1 MKTVMIAAGGTG
13 GHINPALAFAS
24 ILQQEHPECRIVF
37 VGSKDRMEAQLIPQ
51 KGYPFVGLEVYGTNG
66 GLKQKLHSLRS
77 LQKAE
82 KQCLA
87 LLQKEKPTACI
98 GFGSYISVPLIRAAH
113 KLGIVTMIH
122 EQNSYAGKANRFLAR
137 YADAI
142 VGSYAENRQD
152 FPAAKL
158 RIFGN
163 PEATA
168 AVQEKQ
174 ADLHAV
180 YGFSREKPLLFFVM
194 GSLGSSTVSA
204 VLDEACGRL
213 LPRAQILIAAGR
225 SNDYTFRS
233 QGEGLRIEEY
243 VNGKAALKQAD
254 LCVSRAGATTLAEI
268 TALGAASILVPS
280 PYVPNNHQY
289 YNARRL
295 ADEQAA
301 VLIEEKDL
309 SAERLTETIET
320 LLDHPEDL
328 KRMRLNAAALG
339 KPDAAYQMIDWMEEL
354 ADARNA
360 G

>member
-1 MKTVMIAAGGTG
+1 
-13 GHINPALAFAS
+13 
-24 ILQQEHPECRIVF
+24 
-37 VGSKDRMEAQLIPQ
+37 
-51 KGYPFVGLEVYGTNG
+51 
-66 GLKQKLHSLRS
+66 
-77 LQKAE
+77 
-82 KQCLA
+82 
-87 LLQKEKPTACI
+87 
-98 GFGSYISVPLIRAAH
+98 
-113 KLGIVTMIH
+113 
-122 EQNSYAGKANRFLAR
+122 
-137 YADAI
+137 
-142 VGSYAENRQD
+142 
-152 FPAAKL
+152 
-158 RIFGN
+158 
-163 PEATA
+163 
-168 AVQEKQ
+168 VQEKQ